1 MGMNSQFEDTSLAD
15 ALADALADDQVR
27 DVTICTLTGT
37 IGSI

>member
-1 MGMNSQFEDTSLAD
+1 MGMNSQFEDTS
-15 ALADALADDQVR
+15 LADALADDQVR